1 MLPHPISDRVKELRA
16 EIAPIHHGNRL
27 YLKGENAYTQESGR
41 QRRAE
46 RLRCIMDELRAL
58 TDWKNCTDEQP

>member
-1 MLPHPISDRVKELRA
+1 MLPHPISDRVKELQ
-16 EIAPIHHGNRL
+16 IAPIHHGNRL

-46 RLRCIMDELRAL
+46 RLRYIMDELRAL
-58 TDWKNCTDEQP
+58 TDWKKL